1 MFSRYLKFTLSAFI
15 LLTLT
20 TSQFKR
26 PNPFDVEK
34 ISSHKEYLELKEKLF
49 GISDAAALFTR
60 LFITRLVANVDRV
73 TTLEYGSL
81 VEVDVLSD
89 TGKPIQGLFKVG
101 VSEAKNFEC
110 MGACGPGCPRFG
122 VVEGFTKECLVHDVC
137 VLKFGVKNNAKREM
151 HPECGTLFTKAKN
164 SWLSYGHFFQKVI

>member
-101 VSEAKNFEC
+101 VSRQKILSVW
-110 MGACGPGCPRFG
+110 GPVDQAVQGSG

-137 VLKFGVKNNAKREM
+137 VLKFGVKNNAKGKCIPNAA
-151 HPECGTLFTKAKN
+151 HYLLKLKTL
-164 SWLSYGHFFQKVI
+164 G